1 MKSLVLTLG
10 HNSSAIFIEDGQVI
24 CGYEEERLS
33 EIKSDSAFPKK
44 AIDLITKHYCNRFD
58 NVFVGHWFNNGN
70 LSECKYWDEQYIL
83 QFVKGPHCIKS
94 LNVDFTHHDSHRVA
108 AECFYKNY
116 SQQLLDENDYC
127 LVADGF
133 GTFGE
138 SLSIYGY
145 HNGKAYVKNRVFD
158 YINSLGLLYQYTTL
172 YLGMKMHNHEYKM
185 LGYEAHIH
193 EHFTQDEIFIMDG
206 WADLQ
211 TDKILKSM
219 NSVSL
224 KQTDPIVN
232 TDALDFVRSS
242 IFDLLDTFCDKFDI
256 KSVENDVIEKKR
268 VGVSYYVQ
276 KIVETVI
283 LDIVASLGKVKT
295 LLLSGGLF
303 YNVKLNNKISK
314 LVGNLCILPVAG
326 DQGAGL
332 GVYHHYVGD
341 LQFPRSLCIGHR
353 FLDADDFKDIDG
365 IETFENAD
373 EMYHRIEECLAD
385 NGFVNVVK
393 SSMEFGPRALGST
406 STIAYPEVDVVKI
419 INELNDRTFVMPMAP
434 MMTQEQFN
442 MLATSG
448 FNVIGSN
455 EFMVS
460 TVDVHKDYIEG
471 IEGAIHRYVDAATCR
486 PQIVDSNPFYKTLC
500 SNLGPLINTSF
511 NYHGVPIV
519 FDSKQIIHSHQCQQ
533 KNANGKYNVITLIY
547 TGSN

>member
-10 HNSSAIFIEDGQVI
+10 HNSSAIFVEDGEVI

-44 AIDLITKHYCNRFD
+44 AIELIATHFCNKFD
-58 NVFVGHWFNNGN
+58 NVFVGHWFNDGN
-70 LSECKYWDEQYIL
+70 LSKCKYWDEEFIL
-83 QFVKGPHCIKS
+83 QFVKGSYCIYS
-94 LNVDFTHHDSHRVA
+94 LNADFTHHDSHRVA
-108 AECFYKNY
+108 AECFYRNY
-116 SQQLLDENDYC
+116 CKDVLDDFDYSI
-127 LVADGF
+127 VADGF

-138 SLSIYGY
+138 SLSIYSY
-145 HNGKAYVKNRVFD
+145 KQNKAAVKHRVFD
-158 YINSLGLLYQYTTL
+158 YANSLGLLYQYATL

-193 EHFTQDEIFIMDG
+193 EHFTEDEIFTIDG
-206 WADLQ
+206 WVDLQ
-211 TDKILKSM
+211 SDKILKNMSR
-219 NSVSL
+219 VTL
-224 KQTDPIVN
+224 KETDPIVN
-232 TDALDFVRSS
+232 TQALDLVRSS
-242 IFDLLDTFCDKFDI
+242 IFDLLDIFCEKFNI
-256 KSVENDVIEKKR
+256 SSVEADVIEKKR
-268 VGVSYYVQ
+268 VGVSYYIQ

-295 LLLSGGLF
+295 LIVSGGLF

-314 LVGNLCILPVAG
+314 LVGNLCVLPLAG

-332 GVYHHYVGD
+332 GVYHHYAGD
-341 LQFPRSLCIGHR
+341 LKFPTNLCIGHR
-353 FLDADDFKDIDG
+353 FIEDKDFHGIDG
-365 IETFENAD
+365 IETFINAD
-373 EMYHRIEECLAD
+373 AMYHRIIQCLSD

-393 SSMEFGPRALGST
+393 SGMEFGPRALGST
-406 STIAYPEVDVVKI
+406 STIAYPEEEVVKI

-442 MLATSG
+442 MLAISG

-460 TVDVHKDYIEG
+460 TVDVHDDYIQG
-471 IEGAIHRYVDAATCR
+471 IKGAVHSYSNVSTCR
-486 PQIVDSNPFYKTLC
+486 PQIVDNNPFYKALC
-500 SNLGPLINTSF
+500 SKLGPLINTSF

-533 KNANGKYNVITLIY
+533 KNAAGKYNVITLVY
-547 TGSN
+547 TGQE